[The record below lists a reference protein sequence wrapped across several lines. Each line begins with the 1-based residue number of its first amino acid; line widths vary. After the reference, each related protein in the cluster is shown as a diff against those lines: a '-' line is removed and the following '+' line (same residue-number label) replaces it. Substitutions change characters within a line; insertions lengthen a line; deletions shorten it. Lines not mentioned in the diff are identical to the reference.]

1 MSICDNP
8 HKKPIRCI
16 DFVAGCA
23 HEGFMLNLVIAPDPI
38 YKTICTPV
46 AVVDER
52 VRETLDAMMKTLQYF
67 EALGIGAPMVG
78 LTERLVVIELEDEA
92 GKRHHYKMVNPEI
105 TERSSETVTTEEAS
119 ITFLGV
125 SAPVTRPS
133 AITVQYLDENAAQQ
147 TLQLS
152 GIVAV
157 CVQHEI
163 DYLDGKT
170 ILDYVPPMKRDVMK
184 RKMEK
189 QKRNGPIPHVH
200 GAHCNH

>member
-1 MSICDNP
+1 
-8 HKKPIRCI
+8 
-16 DFVAGCA
+16 
-23 HEGFMLNLVIAPDPI
+23 
-38 YKTICTPV
+38 
-46 AVVDER
+46 
-52 VRETLDAMMKTLQYF
+52 MMETLQYF

-78 LTERLVVIELEDEA
+78 LTERLVVIELADEA
-92 GKRHHYKMVNPEI
+92 GTLHHYKMVNPEI
-105 TERSSETVTTEEAS
+105 IERSAETVTTEEAS

-125 SAPVTRPS
+125 SAPVTRPA
-133 AITVQYLDENAAQQ
+133 AITVTYLDEHAAQQ
-147 TLQLS
+147 LRKLS

-163 DYLDGKT
+163 DYLDGRT
-170 ILDYVPPMKRDVMK
+170 ILDYVAPMKRDMMK